1 MTASVD
7 NMRDPRIYNVIGSSK
22 NTCKMIDSSRHL
34 SDHAAYQLDKA
45 GLENSTH
52 SLVLTSASGC
62 RASENFDISSIN

>member
-34 SDHAAYQLDKA
+34 SDHADYQLDEVS
-45 GLENSTH
+45 GLTKSD
-52 SLVLTSASGC
+52 
-62 RASENFDISSIN
+62 RR